1 MARDQLV
8 LLIKLESDKEEKLRM
23 DFIGAQQHLANLQR
37 QLSGIETFRADYLS
51 QLQSRASQGVGGSYY
66 NQFQQFIGKLDDAL
80 KQQLS
85 AINTAKKVLK
95 QREGLWLAQK
105 AKLEA
110 IEKLKQRKQ
119 LKQQVMLAKAEQKQL
134 DEFATNIFVRNRK
147 TLA

>member
-1 MARDQLV
+1 MARDQLT

-37 QLSGIETFRADYLS
+37 QLSGIETFRADYLA